1 MLAMPPRSPLPKPQ
15 ALTPKLA
22 AKASKAAKKTAMHQ
36 PRPTRPVAAGRQPG
50 TTAIQ
55 DYLEQ
60 IHGLIQTK
68 GYARV
73 VDIAANLGIS
83 LSSVTAMIQRLDGEG
98 LVVYEKYRGVILTD
112 QGRAVAEEITQRH
125 AVLTRLLRH
134 LGLDEATI
142 YPDVEGMEHHISP
155 DTLAGIT
162 RLVEELDR
170 SPALV
175 RRLSQK

>member
-1 MLAMPPRSPLPKPQ
+1 MPPRRTSTKSAPL
-15 ALTPKLA
+15 APKLA
-22 AKASKAAKKTAMHQ
+22 AKASKAAKKAVI
-36 PRPTRPVAAGRQPG
+36 RNSRPVAAGRQPG

-60 IHGLIQTK
+60 IHGLIETK

-73 VDIAANLGIS
+73 VDIAANLSIS

-98 LVVYEKYRGVILTD
+98 LVVYEKYRGVILTE
-112 QGRAVAEEITQRH
+112 QGRVVAEEITQRH

-134 LGLDEATI
+134 LGIDEATI

-155 DTLAGIT
+155 ATLAGIT

-175 RRLSQK
+175 RRLHGQ